1 MLTLFTNLN
10 KTLDE
15 FGKYVRQQARS
26 RLSKDKKNDSKR
38 LYDSIKY
45 NASGDNKKATVSFI
59 MAEYGAYVDKGVH
72 GTKSSYP
79 ENSDSKF
86 RYKPSS
92 NLMGFEIATGT
103 FAKWA
108 KRKKF
113 RFRNAKG
120 QFEKGKYKQ
129 IGIAIALSV
138 KKKGLRGT
146 KFFTKSIETG
156 EDLFKTRFEDAIEK
170 DIQEYL
176 NL

>member
-10 KTLDE
+10 KELNA

-26 RLSKDKKNDSKR
+26 RLSKDKKNDSKQ

-72 GTKSSYP
+72 GTDSSYV
-79 ENSDSKF
+79 ENNDSKF
-86 RYKPSS
+86 RYKQSS
-92 NLMGFEIATGT
+92 NLMGFELATGT

-138 KKKGLRGT
+138 KKKGLRGN